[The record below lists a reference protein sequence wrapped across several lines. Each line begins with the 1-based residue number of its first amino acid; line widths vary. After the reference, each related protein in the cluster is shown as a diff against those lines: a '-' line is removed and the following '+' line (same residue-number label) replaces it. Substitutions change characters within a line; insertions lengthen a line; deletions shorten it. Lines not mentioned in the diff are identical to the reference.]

1 MTHPEEDRPLP
12 ADESA
17 PLVIVADD
25 DPNIC
30 RLFKLILE
38 ASGYRALTAANG
50 AEALEL
56 YRRHRA
62 EVRVV
67 VTDLAMPVLDGQ
79 GTIRELHRLD
89 PRLPIFVVSSDPT
102 AKSRAPELGDVRGF
116 LPKPFTPGQFLPML
130 SQALADQE

>member
-1 MTHPEEDRPLP
+1 MTHAEEDRPAP
-12 ADESA
+12 AAEPA

-30 RLFKLILE
+30 RLFKIILE
-38 ASGYRALTAANG
+38 ASGYRALTAGHG

-56 YRRHRA
+56 YHRHRA
-62 EVRVV
+62 EVRAV

-102 AKSRAPELGDVRGF
+102 ARSRAAELGDVRGF
-116 LPKPFTPGQFLPML
+116 LPKPFTPGQFLPL
-130 SQALADQE
+130 LRQALAEQE